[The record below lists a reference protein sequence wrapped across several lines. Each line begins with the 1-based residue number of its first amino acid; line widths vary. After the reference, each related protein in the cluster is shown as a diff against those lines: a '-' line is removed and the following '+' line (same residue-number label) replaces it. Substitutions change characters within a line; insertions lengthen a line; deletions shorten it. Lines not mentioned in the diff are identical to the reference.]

1 MTASAARMLTL
12 IADHNPYGPGPL
24 HSYRPWPAYAVAM
37 LVANLDDTRKCST
50 TVEDVV
56 ALLRMQPAT
65 AARHLRQ
72 LAKAGWLRR
81 SSDDGW
87 VPAWVDDSPA
97 ACPANPAETAADG
110 PQAARDGLVRGMHG
124 PAPS

>member
-1 MTASAARMLTL
+1 MTASAARMLAL

-24 HSYRPWPAYAVAM
+24 HSYRPWPTYAVAM
-37 LVANLDDTRKCST
+37 LVANLDDTRQCST

-72 LAKAGWLRR
+72 LTKAGWLRR

-87 VPAWVDDSPA
+87 APAWVDDGPTVQPS
-97 ACPANPAETAADG
+97 NPVETAPDG
-110 PQAARDGLVRGMHG
+110 PETAPQAPARATHG
-124 PAPS
+124 PTRS